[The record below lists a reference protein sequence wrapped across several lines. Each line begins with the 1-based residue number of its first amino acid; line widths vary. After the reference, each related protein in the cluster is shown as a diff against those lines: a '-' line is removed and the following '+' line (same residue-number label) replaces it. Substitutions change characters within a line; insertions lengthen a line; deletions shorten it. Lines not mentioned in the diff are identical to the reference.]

1 VSHEAVLEL
10 AAGALTYRQLH
21 YWTQQGLVP
30 AHRHHNGTGAHLTG
44 TEHGSGTTYGW
55 EPDAAARIATAA
67 QLVRA
72 TGMRPEAAWLLARDG
87 ALAVVDASAMRWL
100 TLHLRTVPKPRG

>member
-72 TGMRPEAAWLLARDG
+72 TGMRPEA
-87 ALAVVDASAMRWL
+87 VVDASAMRWL